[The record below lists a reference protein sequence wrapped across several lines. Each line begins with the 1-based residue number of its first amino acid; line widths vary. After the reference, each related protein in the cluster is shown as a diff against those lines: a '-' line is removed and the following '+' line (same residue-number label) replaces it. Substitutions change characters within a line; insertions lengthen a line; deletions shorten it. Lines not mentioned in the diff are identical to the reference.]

1 MRGAHSVGE
10 AGAEGVEV
18 AGWCLMQ
25 VEVQVAGASA
35 APAGL
40 DPGLQKPC
48 KQQ

>member
-1 MRGAHSVGE
+1 MGE

-18 AGWCLMQ
+18 AGCLMQ

-40 DPGLQKPC
+40 DSGLQKPC